1 MASYRDDDRYYDD
14 RRSDDRRRSS
24 SGHSASSREAARRRA
39 AEAKR
44 RKKKKQRKIILLVVE
59 VCVLLLLVGVF
70 WFFHSTTKTQKVKI
84 NEEDIVINESVQENE
99 GMKGYRNIALFGVDS
114 RDGSLGKGNRT
125 DTIIICSINEDTGDI
140 RLCSVYRDT
149 YLNLGNDSYNKCNA
163 AYAKGG
169 PEQAI
174 NMLNMNLD
182 LNITDYVTVGFEGLI
197 KTIDDLGG
205 VYVDV
210 TEEEIPHLN
219 NYQISMVGKTT
230 DNEHFYADEGKD
242 YIAVT
247 SPGRQKLNGLQATA
261 YCRIRYV
268 GNDFMRT
275 WRQRT
280 VLQEIMKVAKESS
293 ASDLA
298 KTLSDVTPYVATSL
312 DVDEMTAM
320 LGDIA
325 KYNVVADD
333 GFPFESN
340 RATGTVG
347 SKGSCVIPNN
357 LEQNV
362 VLLQQ
367 FLFDNDAYTPSSQV
381 SSYSSKISQDT
392 GY

>member
-24 SGHSASSREAARRRA
+24 SGRSASSREAARRRA

-197 KTIDDLGG
+197 KTIDDL
-205 VYVDV
+205 D
-210 TEEEIPHLN
+210 
-219 NYQISMVGKTT
+219 GK
-230 DNEHFYADEGKD
+230 K
-242 YIAVT
+242 
-247 SPGRQKLNGLQATA
+247 SQRQ
-261 YCRIRYV
+261 
-268 GNDFMRT
+268 
-275 WRQRT
+275 
-280 VLQEIMKVAKESS
+280 
-293 ASDLA
+293 
-298 KTLSDVTPYVATSL
+298 
-312 DVDEMTAM
+312 
-320 LGDIA
+320 
-325 KYNVVADD
+325 
-333 GFPFESN
+333 
-340 RATGTVG
+340 
-347 SKGSCVIPNN
+347 
-357 LEQNV
+357 
-362 VLLQQ
+362 
-367 FLFDNDAYTPSSQV
+367 
-381 SSYSSKISQDT
+381 
-392 GY
+392 